1 MSEQPFASARI
12 ESDRYTIEGGFPWTF
27 ERTFRV
33 HDAAGALVLRAEH
46 PLFQKEREIVLY
58 ADEEM
63 LQPLL
68 AVEERLPRPGLVRV
82 LDIFDAHSYRR
93 LGAIRGRL
101 FHSVTGHHDVLDG
114 EDRVAGKIVRANRGL
129 FGLLGPSRAFDLE
142 LGGVLVARF
151 FRRGRGLRARY
162 EVQVSRADPGI
173 DPRFAIACTL
183 AMHVGRYR

>member
-1 MSEQPFASARI
+1 MSEQPSASARI
-12 ESDRYTIEGGFPWTF
+12 EADRYTIEGGFPWTF

-33 HDAAGALVLRAEH
+33 HDAAGALVLR
-46 PLFQKEREIVLY
+46 
-58 ADEEM
+58 
-63 LQPLL
+63 
-68 AVEERLPRPGLVRV
+68 
-82 LDIFDAHSYRR
+82 
-93 LGAIRGRL
+93 
-101 FHSVTGHHDVLDG
+101 DVLDG
-114 EDRVAGKIVRANRGL
+114 EDRVAGQIVRANRGL